1 MIPDPRFFYVAP
13 GSRAPILAATH
24 IVDLAIRRVHAHP
37 WGPDSG
43 RFERRV
49 VDLEVELQGTWK
61 GDVEADLG
69 DRCAIRVAQY
79 RPAGPRFIAVPG
91 PWSRIPLEEHPAVTV
106 FSTPCAEALGDL
118 LVAKAVRTVELTGA
132 VAPSLHVLSGMG
144 TPPMPLRLLLRRV
157 AATPERVGR
166 HAAWVLV
173 ARFTELS
180 LSTTL
185 EVDAVPTLMGG
196 VADVDAALA
205 LIARDALEGPSR
217 WVLLTELVTMLLLR
231 DPAPDP
237 VVGRVVH
244 ATLELLVEPKGQPLR
259 PAMLQTYL
267 PNLLG
272 LVGGSV
278 PKHAD
283 LVFATDP
290 SARRASIAAAGAMG
304 AEPGAAE
311 LLAWLR

>member
-13 GSRAPILAATH
+13 ESRAPILAATH
-24 IVDLAIRRVHAHP
+24 IVDLAIHRVHAHP

-69 DRCAIRVAQY
+69 DRCAIQVAQY

-106 FSTPCAEALGDL
+106 FSTPSAEALGDL
-118 LVAKAVRTVELTGA
+118 LVAEAVRTVEEAGA
-132 VAPSLHVLSGMG
+132 VAPSLHVLTGMG

-173 ARFTELS
+173 SRFTELS
-180 LSTTL
+180 LSTPLEGEAVLTL
-185 EVDAVPTLMGG
+185 PE
-196 VADVDAALA
+196 VADVEAVLT
-205 LIARDALEGPSR
+205 LILQDALEGPSR

-244 ATLELLVEPKGQPLR
+244 ATLELLAEPKGQSLR

-278 PKHAD
+278 PKRAD
-283 LVFATDP
+283 LVFAAAP
-290 SARRASIAAAGAMG
+290 SARRASIAAAGALG